1 MRREHRDKLAHLKIQ
16 TWIGRSPGASHYH
29 GMIYFKGM
37 DIAVNRKLTFDQALD
52 LNNRELLVYNR
63 IALKRDP
70 GEISEEFL
78 TEKEAI
84 DRAKKIFHKKVK
96 QLGAVALVKG
106 ERNVIEAKPI
116 IAISN
121 PDNKTLMRKANKLYK
136 KIEAFYNVDEVD
148 EEIDYKSIDALE
160 DEWWEIIGEMNEVH

>member
-1 MRREHRDKLAHLKIQ
+1 MRRENRDKLAHLKIQ

-29 GMIYFKGM
+29 AMIYFRGM
-37 DIAVNRKLTFDQALD
+37 DIPVNRKLTFDQALD

-63 IALKRDP
+63 IDAKRDP

-78 TEKEAI
+78 TKKEAV
-84 DRAKKIFHKKVK
+84 DTAKKIFHKKVK
-96 QLGAVALVKG
+96 ELGAVALVKG

-121 PDNKTLMRKANKLYK
+121 PDNMPLMRKANKLYK
-136 KIEAFYNVDEVD
+136 KIEAFYNVDE
-148 EEIDYKSIDALE
+148 EIDYKKIDDLE
-160 DEWWEIIGEMNEVH
+160 DDWWEIIGELSK